1 MTDSKNTE
9 SESNASTKG
18 NGKGNSIIAPLIWID
33 MEMTG
38 LDPETCV
45 VLEIATIVTNGELE
59 EIAEGPSLVIH
70 QPDSVLESM
79 NAWCIRQH
87 GESGLTQKVRSSKI
101 GLEQAEEKTL
111 AFLRQH
117 TKSGASPLC
126 GNSVGQDRRFI
137 DAYMP
142 ALAEYLHYRT
152 IDVSTIKELSK
163 RWYPN
168 VSNFG
173 KQSEHRA
180 LDDIRES
187 IAELRYYRESVF
199 K

>member
-9 SESNASTKG
+9 ETKSSANG
-18 NGKGNSIIAPLIWID
+18 NRNSVIAPLIWID

-38 LDPETCV
+38 LEPETCV

-70 QPDSVLESM
+70 QPDDILESM
-79 NAWCIRQH
+79 NSWCIRQH
-87 GESGLTQKVRSSKI
+87 GESGLTEKVRSSKI
-101 GLEQAEEKTL
+101 SLEQAEEETL

-137 DAYMP
+137 DVYMP
-142 ALAEYLHYRT
+142 GLAEYLHYRT

-163 RWYPN
+163 RWYPD

-173 KQSEHRA
+173 KQADHRA